1 MPLGDSAI
9 RHFVVHKGAIVLLG
23 HFLGFYFKRFKIAT
37 VALVIDLIVKRY
49 EIGMFLGDIIQDRFF
64 ETTPKIEIFEPEQ
77 IALIIYP
84 LKDCFKIR
92 DTGDTKQ
99 ALWYE

>member
-49 EIGMFLGDIIQDRFF
+49 EIGMFLGDIIQGSAQRCGVRGGAC
-64 ETTPKIEIFEPEQ
+64 PAS
-77 IALIIYP
+77 ALS
-84 LKDCFKIR
+84 
-92 DTGDTKQ
+92 
-99 ALWYE
+99 

>member
-1 MPLGDSAI
+1 MIEVVHDHRMPLGDSAI

-64 ETTPKIEIFEPEQ
+64 ETTPKIEIFEPKQ
-77 IALIIYP
+77 IAPI
-84 LKDCFKIR
+84 F
-92 DTGDTKQ
+92 
-99 ALWYE
+99 

>member
-64 ETTPKIEIFEPEQ
+64 
-77 IALIIYP
+77 
-84 LKDCFKIR
+84 
-92 DTGDTKQ
+92 
-99 ALWYE
+99 